1 MCIYITKTLRTH
13 IYLLNN
19 VYIYITKTLRKHIY
33 LLNNVYIDNYSS
45 KY

>member
-1 MCIYITKTLRTH
+1 MNNVYIYYKTKTLRT
-13 IYLLNN
+13 
-19 VYIYITKTLRKHIY
+19 HIY